1 MDQPILKK
9 STVAKRRLLMVAC
22 YLGAIVLV
30 TLLSMALFIGL
41 KLLGFEIPPF
51 LVGIAVGAIMG
62 NVLGRP
68 LAKLNRKLRI
78 RNGELAA

>member
-1 MDQPILKK
+1 MDQLTPKR

-30 TLLSMALFIGL
+30 TLLSMALFFGL

-51 LVGIAVGAIMG
+51 LVGIAGGAIMG
-62 NVLGRP
+62 NMLGRP
-68 LAKLNRKLRI
+68 LAKLNTRLKI
-78 RNGELAA
+78 RNGELTA